1 MKKRG
6 NPLYRDERVHWWKK
20 EETSYTEM
28 KEFTS
33 YTVSE
38 YKETS
43 YTVSEYEETPYTVS
57 E

>member
-6 NPLYRDERVHWWKK
+6 NP
-20 EETSYTEM
+20 YTEM

-43 YTVSEYEETPYTVS
+43 YTVSEYKETPYTVS